1 MPLFPIEA
9 NQDASATLSE
19 KLLQHHLSHTPIT
32 PDDAGVPLAYPSLY
46 PTIPQ
51 ASTSQPSLNFAS
63 FTSLF
68 QTTDN
73 SSAAQLFRLGSALFD
88 PIDLQLPQTNSPDS
102 TDVTPDV
109 RNRIALLRRK
119 AALSKWLKKAV
130 KQDVDS
136 DIQTPISSSATTYN
150 PSSAPSSASRIG
162 SHTAA
167 DEAFT
172 YLTGYQMKKAADV
185 ALDAGYLKLATLIS
199 QAGGDAVFR
208 VDMQSQLKIWEDE
221 KVTQF
226 IERGVKK
233 VYMLL
238 AGLLGSEGN
247 GSDKDADLCANL
259 DWRRVFG
266 LCLWY
271 TEPVTASIADVFEAY
286 EALVRNSGSKVARP
300 FPPWYD
306 QRRTKTAQPPTFL
319 AWSNSPH
326 LQPCDPEDPLYALIR
341 LHADPA
347 LSLSHVLNPTSF
359 GFGAS
364 HVDWSLCWHMY
375 IILSRVMRVRD
386 FADREELRS
395 RARSKVPNGIT
406 SDDEGEDDEELM
418 EGHSP
423 SADLLAS
430 SYAFQLEAQGMLQ
443 EAVFV
448 LLHIEGSVG

>member
-1 MPLFPIEA
+1 MPLFPTDA
-9 NQDASATLSE
+9 NQAASATLSA

-32 PDDAGVPLAYPSLY
+32 PDDAGIPLAYPSLY
-46 PTIPQ
+46 PHTPQ
-51 ASTSQPSLNFAS
+51 ASSSRPSLNFAS
-63 FTSLF
+63 FASLF

-73 SSAAQLFRLGSALFD
+73 SPAAQLFRLGSALYD
-88 PIDLQLPQTNSPDS
+88 PIDLQLPQLNSPD
-102 TDVTPDV
+102 TTHVTPDV

-136 DIQTPISSSATTYN
+136 DIQTQVSTYN
-150 PSSAPSSASRIG
+150 PSSVPSSASRTG

-167 DEAFT
+167 DEVFT
-172 YLTGYQMKKAADV
+172 YLTGYQINKAADV

-208 VDMQSQLKIWEDE
+208 ADMESQLKIWEDE
-221 KVTQF
+221 KVMQF

-247 GSDKDADLCANL
+247 GNDKDADLCANL
-259 DWRRVFG
+259 DWKRVFG

-271 TEPVTASIADVFEAY
+271 AEPVTASIADVFEAY
-286 EALVRNSGSKVARP
+286 EAFVRNSGNRVARP
-300 FPPWYD
+300 LPAWYN
-306 QRRTKTAQPPTFL
+306 QRQARAAQPPSFL
-319 AWSNSPH
+319 AWSNSPY

-395 RARSKVPNGIT
+395 RARSKVPNGIAL
-406 SDDEGEDDEELM
+406 DDGEDDEELT